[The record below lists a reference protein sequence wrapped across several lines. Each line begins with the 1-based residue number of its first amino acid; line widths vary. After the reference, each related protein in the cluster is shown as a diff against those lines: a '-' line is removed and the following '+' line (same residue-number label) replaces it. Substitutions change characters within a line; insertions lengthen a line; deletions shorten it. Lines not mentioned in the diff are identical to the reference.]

1 MRQLSTEIEATR
13 LKTEIAGYEARTIG
27 ELIREAR
34 KAKKLTQKELAN
46 LAAVSPVTL
55 SRIETG
61 ENDPTKDTL
70 QKISAHIGVP
80 YPELLVKAGY
90 SNARGDGRLFARDG
104 NTLDTLNLVTSIY
117 RADSDLLSY
126 FQDFELFG
134 SEENVQV
141 LKYLLKAMRKEVE
154 VSESADN
161 EGSWLSKFFVETFA
175 ALKRFIISSL
185 AVVAS

>member
-1 MRQLSTEIEATR
+1 MSTEKKIDR
-13 LKTEIAGYEARTIG
+13 LKFEYAGYDAKPIG
-27 ELIREAR
+27 EIIKEAR
-34 KAKKLTQKELAN
+34 KNKNLTQKGLAELA
-46 LAAVSPVTL
+46 SISYVTL

-61 ENDPTKDTL
+61 DSDPTKETL
-70 QKISAHIGVP
+70 QKISAHIGIP
-80 YPELLVKAGY
+80 YPELLEKAGY
-90 SNARGDGRLFARDG
+90 NNARGDGRLFSRDG

-126 FQDFELFG
+126 FQDFEYFG
-134 SEENVQV
+134 SAENVLV

-154 VSESADN
+154 VAESADN
-161 EGSWLSKFFVETFA
+161 EGSWLSEFFVKTFA

>member
-1 MRQLSTEIEATR
+1 MSTEKKIVR
-13 LKTEIAGYEARTIG
+13 LKSEYAGYDAKPIG
-27 ELIREAR
+27 EIIKEAR
-34 KAKKLTQKELAN
+34 KNKNLTQKGLAELA
-46 LAAVSPVTL
+46 SISYVTL

-61 ENDPTKDTL
+61 DSDPTKETL
-70 QKISAHIGVP
+70 QKISAHIGIP
-80 YPELLVKAGY
+80 YPELLEKAGY
-90 SNARGDGRLFARDG
+90 NNARGDGRLFSRDG

-126 FQDFELFG
+126 FQDFEYFG
-134 SEENVQV
+134 SAENVLV

-154 VSESADN
+154 VAESADN
-161 EGSWLSKFFVETFA
+161 EGSWLSEFFVKTFA